1 MVKEIVRFH
10 SIIWPIMLM
19 AMGAELPKQVYGHG
33 WLVVEG
39 DKMSKSKG
47 NVIDP
52 LGLIDEFGADAIRY
66 FLLREINLGSDGN
79 FSRDALITRINADLA
94 NDLGNLLHRTVS
106 MIEKYHGGRVH
117 KTAVPEDLDKELI
130 ALTAETVENYK
141 KAMDKMEINAAIKGI
156 WGLISRTNKYIDETA
171 PWLLAKD
178 EAKAARLEAVMYNL
192 AEVLRI
198 VAILI
203 TPFVPHTSPKI
214 YTQLGLAVPEQ
225 FMLADAAWGGLA
237 DGTIVQKG
245 EPIYPRIEINEEGV
259 TVTAATKKTA
269 APAPV
274 AKPVEQPKQEEKE
287 EISIDDFAKIDLR
300 VATILTAERV
310 PKTDKL
316 MKLSVKIGDEERT
329 IVSGIAQHYTEEQL
343 VGRNVIVIANLKAAK
358 LRGIESRG
366 MLLAASDGQG
376 NLILADA
383 PGIASGSK
391 VK

>member
-1 MVKEIVRFH
+1 
-10 SIIWPIMLM
+10 
-19 AMGAELPKQVYGHG
+19 
-33 WLVVEG
+33 
-39 DKMSKSKG
+39 
-47 NVIDP
+47 
-52 LGLIDEFGADAIRY
+52 
-66 FLLREINLGSDGN
+66 
-79 FSRDALITRINADLA
+79 
-94 NDLGNLLHRTVS
+94 
-106 MIEKYHGGRVH
+106 
-117 KTAVPEDLDKELI
+117 
-130 ALTAETVENYK
+130 
-141 KAMDKMEINAAIKGI
+141 MDKMEINAIKGI

-171 PWLLAKD
+171 QLLAKD

-214 YTQLGLAVPEQ
+214 YTQLGLTVPAL

-269 APAPV
+269 APAPAA
-274 AKPVEQPKQEEKE
+274 AKAVEQPKQEEE

-316 MKLSVKIGDEERT
+316 MKLSVKIGDEERI
-329 IVSGIAQHYTEEQL
+329 IVSGIAQHYTEERNL
-343 VGRNVIVIANLKAAK
+343 VGRNVIVIANLKAAN
-358 LRGIESRG
+358 RISIESRG

>member
-1 MVKEIVRFH
+1 M
-10 SIIWPIMLM
+10 
-19 AMGAELPKQVYGHG
+19 
-33 WLVVEG
+33 
-39 DKMSKSKG
+39 
-47 NVIDP
+47 
-52 LGLIDEFGADAIRY
+52 
-66 FLLREINLGSDGN
+66 
-79 FSRDALITRINADLA
+79 
-94 NDLGNLLHRTVS
+94 
-106 MIEKYHGGRVH
+106 
-117 KTAVPEDLDKELI
+117 
-130 ALTAETVENYK
+130 
-141 KAMDKMEINAAIKGI
+141 
-156 WGLISRTNKYIDETA
+156 
-171 PWLLAKD
+171 
-178 EAKAARLEAVMYNL
+178 
-192 AEVLRI
+192 RI

-214 YTQLGLAVPEQ
+214 YTQLGLTVPAQ
-225 FMLADAAWGGLA
+225 FMLADALWGGLA